1 MNLVVFLWF
10 SSLSV
15 LCNFCHKKFLHM
27 YVDKYILKVDI
38 LFDMSGL
45 HWKME
50 LYIVFHHINENC
62 TVNHRFY

>member
-1 MNLVVFLWF
+1 
-10 SSLSV
+10 
-15 LCNFCHKKFLHM
+15 M